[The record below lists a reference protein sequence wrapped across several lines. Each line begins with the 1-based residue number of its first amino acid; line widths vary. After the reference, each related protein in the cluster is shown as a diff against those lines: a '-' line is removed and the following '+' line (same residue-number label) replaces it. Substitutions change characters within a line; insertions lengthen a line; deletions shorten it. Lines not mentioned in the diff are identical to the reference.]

1 MYYSSSQKEIVAK
14 DPDSYSDF
22 GAPYKSFPLI
32 SDPVEVCLPG
42 SFLSPEK
49 SSDLDLNNCPI
60 YMSQRCALSWDDKCD
75 LYVNSLDDPVLLKNF
90 IRSTAS
96 KKFCHLTSDSTCKVL
111 CQPFNPI
118 AQDSPQVC
126 ANVGKDV
133 LKNAADNLDI
143 GWYLP
148 VNMSPDYM
156 SASCNQTCDNVAGS
170 AIDPSDIVVNACLKY
185 GFCNDILTN
194 VCQLSGGKSI
204 SHPGLQQ
211 FCSTLPVKEGLVNR
225 EGRKMMAAPF
235 KVAQQKKEGNSI
247 LYFLLLVFVCVLVWM
262 FYKRYKKTR

>member
-14 DPDSYSDF
+14 DPDTYSDF

-32 SDPVEVCLPG
+32 SDPVDVCLPG
-42 SFLSPEK
+42 SFLNPEK
-49 SSDLDLNNCPI
+49 SSDLDYNNCPI
-60 YMSQRCALSWDDKCD
+60 LMSQRCSTGWDDKCD

-90 IRSTAS
+90 LRATAS
-96 KKFCHLTSDSTCKVL
+96 KKFCHLTPDSTCKLL

-133 LKNAADNLDI
+133 LKDANDSIDI

-156 SASCNQTCDNVAGS
+156 GASCSQICDNIPGS
-170 AIDPSDIVVNACLKY
+170 SIDPSDIVVTACLKY

-194 VCQLSGGKSI
+194 VCQLSDEKSI
-204 SHPGLQQ
+204 SHPGLQR
-211 FCSTLPVKEGLVNR
+211 FCSSLTNKDMSNNNSKSSVAV
-225 EGRKMMAAPF
+225 PF
-235 KVAQQKKEGNSI
+235 KVTQQKKYGVNI
-247 LYFLLLVFVCVLVWM
+247 IVVFLCIVFLCLVVWM
-262 FYKRYKKTR
+262 IYKKTQH